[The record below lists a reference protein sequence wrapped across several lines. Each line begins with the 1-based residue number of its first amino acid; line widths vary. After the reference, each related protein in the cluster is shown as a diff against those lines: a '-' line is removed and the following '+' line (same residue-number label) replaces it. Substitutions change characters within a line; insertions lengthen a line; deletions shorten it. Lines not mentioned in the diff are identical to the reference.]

1 MLTDLARA
9 TEATIVAWR
18 ETVSDDR
25 RKHRLYV
32 LRKHAGVRV
41 HQRPGLCSSQQ
52 RDHGAGREARM
63 ELRGPARLRSDRLD
77 VIEERVRRVHLRH
90 LALQA
95 QQLLRR
101 KGGDEGGEQVAAI
114 LPEQELPL
122 EESCG

>member
-1 MLTDLARA
+1 
-9 TEATIVAWR
+9 
-18 ETVSDDR
+18 
-25 RKHRLYV
+25 
-32 LRKHAGVRV
+32 
-41 HQRPGLCSSQQ
+41 
-52 RDHGAGREARM
+52 M

-122 EESCG
+122 EDILRVAELDTHQEPVQLRFGQREGAHLVHRVCGDDEERSVIG